1 MNDSIQELACE
12 FNNDFGANSN
22 AQGPSVLG
30 NNDKSSTK
38 GILIHSILVNPKQ
51 RGNPILKSIRNVPWE
66 FDEIVPD
73 YQMGRTTCALFL
85 SLRYH
90 NLHPD
95 YIHERLKLLGKSYE
109 LRVLLVQ
116 VDVKDPHHLLKNL
129 TRICILADMTLIL
142 AWSAEEAG
150 QILETYKVYEHKP
163 ANAIMEKAESS
174 PYLHLIQLVSSI
186 RLINKTDAMTLL
198 ERFKTL
204 KGIIKATEKQLSEC
218 PGIGAKKAHKLYTA
232 LHEQFWV
239 RMKRNHVPCDIFE
252 ELLQG
257 TCLEPY
263 TLVPYK
269 SSTNL
274 DDPFVDEMEITCTS
288 DKTASSMNVCLEHYT
303 NGSARDHQIS
313 VHNKRTNLD
322 DLFVDE
328 MEIVCTCAQATSSK
342 RVCLEHY
349 ADRPA
354 SEQQITVEI
363 PDTPPPSIFDSRDPM
378 SVTIARVSK
387 LISSDSTS

>member
-85 SLRYH
+85 SLR
-90 NLHPD
+90 L
-95 YIHERLKLLGKSYE
+95 IAFLKSKSSVTSLNNRKFLRKQVETFITEVTDDEFLVYKE
-109 LRVLLVQ
+109 LAQLTVNDTGHLDSILVIKLNGTETK

-232 LHEQFWV
+232 LHEQF
-239 RMKRNHVPCDIFE
+239 
-252 ELLQG
+252 L
-257 TCLEPY
+257 
-263 TLVPYK
+263 
-269 SSTNL
+269 
-274 DDPFVDEMEITCTS
+274 
-288 DKTASSMNVCLEHYT
+288 
-303 NGSARDHQIS
+303 
-313 VHNKRTNLD
+313 
-322 DLFVDE
+322 
-328 MEIVCTCAQATSSK
+328 
-342 RVCLEHY
+342 
-349 ADRPA
+349 
-354 SEQQITVEI
+354 
-363 PDTPPPSIFDSRDPM
+363 
-378 SVTIARVSK
+378 
-387 LISSDSTS
+387 